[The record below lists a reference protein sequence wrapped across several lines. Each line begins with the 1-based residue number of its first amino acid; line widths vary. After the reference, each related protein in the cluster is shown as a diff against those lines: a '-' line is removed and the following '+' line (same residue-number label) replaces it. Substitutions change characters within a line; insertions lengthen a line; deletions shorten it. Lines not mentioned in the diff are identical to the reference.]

1 MILLCS
7 ILFQRAVD
15 RSWQALDSVLPQ
27 EEANSE
33 ANQAKSGDVV
43 SRTEKIVR
51 RKDRHNQWGQSTTKD
66 CRDIVRQRDPC
77 EADRR
82 DIRVAGRAEGS
93 TILPVTKSRTW
104 PIKSPGG

>member
-1 MILLCS
+1 M
-7 ILFQRAVD
+7 D

-51 RKDRHNQWGQSTTKD
+51 RKDRHDQWGQSTKD
-66 CRDIVRQRDPC
+66 CRDIVRERDPG

-82 DIRVAGRAEGS
+82 WKRFHQDARNDTNMDE
-93 TILPVTKSRTW
+93 K
-104 PIKSPGG
+104 